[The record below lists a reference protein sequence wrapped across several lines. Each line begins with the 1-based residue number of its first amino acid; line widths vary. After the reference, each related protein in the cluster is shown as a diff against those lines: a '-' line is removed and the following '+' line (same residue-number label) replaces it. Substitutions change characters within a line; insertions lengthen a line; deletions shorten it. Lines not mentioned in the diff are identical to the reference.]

1 MPFAF
6 WSSLI
11 AFLSSSTGNTDI
23 ITNSVIILFICEV
36 DELLYSILMASSS
49 RFKSML
55 QNNDTDSD
63 RAFLS
68 QGDDLKVVQQPL
80 ASSCGVNA
88 DLEGTVASLSE
99 EVRLLIQKVKRLEEH
114 SVNNLTG
121 NDNDMGRTI

>member
-49 RFKSML
+49 RFKRML
-55 QNNDTDSD
+55 QNNDSD

>member
-49 RFKSML
+49 RFKRML
-55 QNNDTDSD
+55 QNNDSD

-68 QGDDLKVVQQPL
+68 QGDDLKVIQQPL